1 MKRDTAFEFATA
13 NIRYGQ
19 GVTREVGMDLRDM
32 AVRRVMVLT
41 DGNLVQ
47 SACLEVLLTALE
59 EEQIDFTLYS
69 RVRVEPTD
77 ASFKDAIEVAQE
89 GNFDGSVAIGGG
101 STMDTAKAANLYS
114 TYPADFLEYVN
125 APIGRGRPV
134 PGPLKPL
141 VAIPTTSGTG
151 SETTGVSIF
160 DLVEMKAKT
169 GIAHRRLKPTLGI
182 IDPENVRSLPPPVVA
197 NTGLDVLS
205 HALESYTALPYDQRP
220 HPQRPILRPAYQG
233 SNPVSDLWAL
243 EALKMVDRYLV
254 RAFEDPE
261 DEEARGQMMLAAS
274 LAGMGFGN
282 AGVHLPH
289 GMSYPVAGMVRDY
302 YPEGYVTEHPLVPHG
317 MAVILNAPAVF
328 RFTARACPERHLQA
342 AGALGAKIEGAK
354 AEDAGDILAGRIIE
368 FMQAMNLPR
377 GLAEIGFRRSDLPG
391 LVRGTL
397 PQHRVTKIS
406 PRPADEADLMKLF
419 EEALCYW

>member
-89 GNFDGSVAIGGG
+89 GNFDGFVAIGGG

-182 IDPENVRSLPPPVVA
+182 IDPENVRSLPPPMVA

-243 EALKMVDRYLV
+243 
-254 RAFEDPE
+254 
-261 DEEARGQMMLAAS
+261 
-274 LAGMGFGN
+274 
-282 AGVHLPH
+282 
-289 GMSYPVAGMVRDY
+289 
-302 YPEGYVTEHPLVPHG
+302 
-317 MAVILNAPAVF
+317 
-328 RFTARACPERHLQA
+328 
-342 AGALGAKIEGAK
+342 
-354 AEDAGDILAGRIIE
+354 
-368 FMQAMNLPR
+368 
-377 GLAEIGFRRSDLPG
+377 
-391 LVRGTL
+391 
-397 PQHRVTKIS
+397 
-406 PRPADEADLMKLF
+406 KL
-419 EEALCYW
+419 